1 MRTDICPHLHVYR
14 YTYTECLA
22 EINVGLEYGT
32 LFLRRRRTAR
42 PISSHPRRRSGCIN
56 LTARAAH
63 QVQSRADHAPCSRRV
78 QRPWRQAGGRGWPK
92 PALGVRRA
100 SLGGVA
106 ASRKGAIST
115 LDWTCAHRRSQGR
128 SSALQPAS
136 AAPSAAGR
144 RPRLAE
150 TSTRRPTSQ
159 PRGRRR
165 QPQGGHLHPR

>member
-115 LDWTCAHRRSQGR
+115 PDRT
-128 SSALQPAS
+128 
-136 AAPSAAGR
+136 
-144 RPRLAE
+144 
-150 TSTRRPTSQ
+150 
-159 PRGRRR
+159 
-165 QPQGGHLHPR
+165 HPRTPPYSNHVKHHKFCVVLCAPALPTASTVY